1 MRTTAY
7 LIVWML
13 AAAGAPTFSQVWPL
27 GADLVT
33 SGEPTDRLFGQ
44 TVAVLDFDGDGD
56 LEIAVGDPR
65 AVDANGDDRP
75 IVRIFAETQFGWQA
89 FHSFDLGG
97 RVDLGSALAAGDFDE
112 DGRDDLLIGA
122 PGFGSG
128 GGAVYL
134 MRHTSPTVIVIET
147 VVSNGGESG
156 GRCGTSL
163 AVGDFDDDGN
173 LDFATGCPLATF
185 DGFTDVGRI
194 QVFRG
199 FGTGVFS
206 GGFLSQ
212 NSPDIA
218 GGPEPGDL
226 FGFSVAVGNF
236 NGDDFDDLAIGVPGE
251 DVDGGVDT
259 GAIHVLYGS
268 GTGLSGSGSQLWHQ
282 GSTGVPGVSGD
293 DDDFGWS
300 LAAGDFDRL
309 GFLPPLFDDLAIG
322 IPGDAENP
330 GGSVLVL
337 YGSVAGLT
345 TDGVQSLTATN
356 LAPPTQPGVDH
367 RLGARLVAGK
377 LDDGSTTD
385 LVITAEGGPGF
396 PISFDG
402 SVCIVYGTGGQ
413 GIGPQSSCFSGGDDE
428 LPGADGADFGAG
440 LAIGKID
447 GPSAPP
453 SLLIGSPES
462 ATVYVLHHALFADGF
477 ELGYAGRWV
486 SND

>member
-7 LIVWML
+7 LVVWML

-27 GADLVT
+27 GAELIT
-33 SGEPTDRLFGQ
+33 SGEATDRLFGQ
-44 TVAVLDFDGDGD
+44 AIVMLDFDGDGD
-56 LEIAVGDPR
+56 LEAAVGDPK
-65 AVDANGDDRP
+65 AVDANGDSRP
-75 IVRIFAETQFGWQA
+75 IVRIFVETQFGWQA
-89 FHSFDLGG
+89 FHGFDLGG
-97 RVDLGSALAAGDFDE
+97 PVDLGSALAAGDFDE
-112 DGRDDLLIGA
+112 DGRDDLLMGA

-134 MRHTSPTVIVIET
+134 MRHTSPTNVVVET

-163 AVGDFDDDGN
+163 AVGDFDGDNN
-173 LDFATGCPLATF
+173 LDLATGCPLATF
-185 DGFTDVGRI
+185 NGFTDVGRI

-206 GGFLSQ
+206 AGFLSQ
-212 NSPDIA
+212 DSPDIA

-226 FGFSVAVGNF
+226 FGFSLATGNF
-236 NGDDFDDLAIGVPGE
+236 NADTYDDLAIGVPGE

-268 GTGLSGSGSQLWHQ
+268 GTGLSGTGSQLWHQ

-293 DDDFGWS
+293 DDGFGWS

-309 GFLPPLFDDLAIG
+309 GGIQPVLEDLAIG
-322 IPGDAENP
+322 IPDDAENP

-337 YGSVAGLT
+337 YGSLSGVV
-345 TDGVQSLTATN
+345 TDGAQTLTSAG
-356 LAPPTQPGVDH
+356 LAPPEQPSSGH
-367 RLGARLVAGK
+367 RLGARLLAGK
-377 LDDGSTTD
+377 LDDDTTTD

-396 PISFDG
+396 PNLFEG
-402 SVCIVYGTGGQ
+402 SVCVVYGTAGQ
-413 GIGPQSSCFSGGDDE
+413 GLGPQSSCFAGNGAE
-428 LPGADGADFGAG
+428 LPGSGDAHFGVG
-440 LAIGKID
+440 LALGRIA
-447 GPSAPP
+447 GPSAPA

-462 ATVYVLHHALFADGF
+462 TTVYVLHHALFADGF
-477 ELGYAGRWV
+477 ELGYAGRWI
-486 SND
+486 STD